1 MAHDTHDASQ
11 SETFA
16 WKAGKAYREIIYET
30 MDGIAKITI
39 NRPHRRNAFT
49 PLTVAELYDAFSE
62 ARDDAS
68 VGVIILTGANHDGR
82 PEDQA
87 FCSGGD
93 QKVRGNG
100 GYVGEDNIPRLNVLD
115 LQRLIR
121 VVPKP
126 VIAMVNGYS
135 IGGGNILQLLCDLTI
150 AAETAKFGQTGPK
163 VGSFDAGYGA
173 GYLAAVVGQKKAREI
188 WFLCR
193 QYTAAEAEAMGMA
206 NKVVPFDQLEA
217 ECVAWARE
225 MLALSP
231 TALRLMKA
239 SLNAATDGVAGLQQL
254 GGDATLLF
262 YTTDEAKEGRDAFKE
277 KRTPDFGQ
285 FPVFP

>member
-1 MAHDTHDASQ
+1 MGD
-11 SETFA
+11 FP
-16 WKAGKAYREIIYET
+16 WKKGKEYDEIIYET
-30 MDGIAKITI
+30 YEGIAKITI
-39 NRPHRRNAFT
+39 NRPEVRNAFT
-49 PLTVAELYDAFSE
+49 PKTNVELYDAFSI

-68 VGVIILTGANHDGR
+68 IGVIILTGANHDGC

-93 QKVRGNG
+93 QKKRGNG

-126 VIAMVNGYS
+126 VIAMVNGYA
-135 IGGGNILQLLCDLTI
+135 IGGGHVLHILCDLSI
-150 AAETAKFGQTGPK
+150 AAETAKFGQTGPR

-173 GYLAAVVGQKKAREI
+173 AYLAAIVGQKKAREI
-188 WFLCR
+188 WYLCR
-193 QYTAAEAEAMGMA
+193 QYTAAEALEMGLV
-206 NKVVPFDQLEA
+206 NKVVPFDELEA
-217 ECVAWARE
+217 ECVAWAKD

-231 TALRLMKA
+231 TALRFMKA
-239 SLNAATDGVAGLQQL
+239 SFNAATDGYAGLQQL
-254 GGDATLLF
+254 AGDATLLY

-277 KRTPDFGQ
+277 HRKPDFDQ
-285 FPVFP
+285 FPKFP

>member
-1 MAHDTHDASQ
+1 MAD
-11 SETFA
+11 FP
-16 WKAGKAYREIIYET
+16 WKKGKEYDEIIYET
-30 MDGIAKITI
+30 YEGIAKITI
-39 NRPHRRNAFT
+39 NRPEVRNAFT
-49 PLTVAELYDAFSE
+49 PKTNVELYDAFSI

-68 VGVIILTGANHDGR
+68 IGVIILTGANHNGR

-93 QKVRGNG
+93 QKKRGNG

-126 VIAMVNGYS
+126 VIAMVNGYA
-135 IGGGNILQLLCDLTI
+135 IGGGHVLHILCDLSI
-150 AAETAKFGQTGPK
+150 AAETAKFGQTGPR

-173 GYLAAVVGQKKAREI
+173 AYLAAIVGQKKAREI
-188 WFLCR
+188 WYLCR
-193 QYTAAEAEAMGMA
+193 QYTAAEALEMGLV
-206 NKVVPFDQLEA
+206 NKVVPFDELEA
-217 ECVAWARE
+217 ECVAWAKD

-231 TALRLMKA
+231 TALRFMKA
-239 SLNAATDGVAGLQQL
+239 SFNAATDGYAGLQQL
-254 GGDATLLF
+254 AGDATLLY

-277 KRTPDFGQ
+277 HRKPDFDQ
-285 FPVFP
+285 FPKFP